1 MKASPTE
8 YEFPLTLDVKDNC
21 LAGPPSDRVDC
32 LTDVT
37 SRPFPV
43 NRLEH
48 QGTVGENH
56 TLRGVVTQR
65 NSLEQTNRE
74 LHIKSLFFNKV
85 DIVQPEIIGYYRVLS
100 NESEQ
105 FKGCEEID

>member
-48 QGTVGENH
+48 QGTVGQNH
-56 TLRGVVTQR
+56 TLRRVVTQR
-65 NSLEQTNRE
+65 NPLEQTNRE
-74 LHIKSLFFNKV
+74 YLIKSIEKV
-85 DIVQPEIIGYYRVLS
+85 EIFHRHPNGTHRSAANYCCDSGNV
-100 NESEQ
+100 
-105 FKGCEEID
+105 